1 VTFERYVCWK
11 PEDLG
16 WIAEIDVA
24 GVQHLASED
33 DSLFL
38 ATHQPTKVKETT
50 KDGGQGALV
59 EDDKLLERFKAPI
72 SGNHHNFLIQGRVG
86 TGKSHLVKWLHAQC
100 SQEESWHH
108 VYIEK
113 SNTSLRKVI
122 RTILADLSGEKI
134 NELREK
140 LEEAHARISDLEEA
154 KTRVLSELDVNVQ
167 FGESEA
173 VETQHEKEARKY
185 LPPLLADPYLKRLF
199 LNEQGAVHRI
209 TRISYEGL
217 TGDDDERDL
226 FFTEDDLPLDP
237 AGLLEASKLGQS
249 AVKVL
254 ARNKSLRDAAVK
266 ILNLELA
273 RAKARV
279 FIGTGIDLLE
289 VFDEV
294 RKELKNQGLELAL
307 YIEDLVVFHGIDREL
322 ADALAVGR
330 GKDKKRCGLR
340 TAIAVT
346 DGYLDQG
353 FDTLTSRANHYS
365 LNLNTTDHLDEEFT
379 VSYVARYLNAARVG
393 LDGLT
398 RAHKKAEGGENW
410 LPNACENCEYRPECH
425 DTFGHDDNGYGLYP
439 FNTEA
444 IGRLA
449 GLANGINPPPE
460 NFDPR
465 EIVRWVVGNALGTA
479 SEELPKSEFPSKNF
493 AEVLDPN
500 RTNVA
505 VDVRNDLSE
514 EDHGHR
520 RIALLNFWAPPPVEE
535 ITNLK
540 PGIHTAFALPERSNT
555 EIVGPKPPII
565 VGPKPPPE
573 VDKLAAAI
581 DAWANDDD
589 TLSALNART
598 VRQFVFDAVV
608 ERIRYGPFGRRI
620 TGTGRQVTVG
630 HIPFK
635 DTDVRIES
643 AQGGGA
649 ELERPFS
656 IKIPRNTKMAVFL
669 KTVLKVADDKGWSG
683 IEAKRFVEATS
694 LLDGWVKELLKASKP
709 RKVDLAPA
717 LQLLAITAQP
727 RLSASELDGTE
738 VEVLIQ
744 GSSLG
749 GDRTKAWDR
758 WQKKAEKLRSTAL
771 RQVEQQASQA
781 KGETGGTSLLD
792 AAQVLL
798 RLRALKTR
806 KELGT
811 KLEGEGTFVEELRS
825 LAEYQSSA
833 STSEWK
839 EVTKLLD
846 RVGDHLTGAKS
857 RDVLV
862 GALEKAVGEA
872 HSLGVLP
879 TRDAAKEVKE
889 LADQVDSS
897 VFSTVGRLRKVTD
910 PQAGDLWQLLPD
922 PRGEL
927 EALVSYVETAAD
939 VIQSLEEH
947 VESGQSGGS
956 GTGDLPA
963 LRQDLRELGDL
974 LGEVAGSGAV

>member
-1 VTFERYVCWK
+1 MTFERYVCWK

-59 EDDKLLERFKAPI
+59 ADDLLLGRFKAPI
-72 SGNHHNFLIQGRVG
+72 SGIHHNFFITGGVG
-86 TGKSHLVKWLHAQC
+86 TGKSHLVKWLHAKC

-134 NELREK
+134 NELRDK
-140 LEEAHARISDLEEA
+140 LEEAHAQISDLEEA
-154 KTRVLSELDVNVQ
+154 KTRVLSELVVNVE
-167 FGESEA
+167 FPESEA
-173 VETQHEKEARKY
+173 SETKIQEEARKQ
-185 LPPLLADPYLKRLF
+185 LPLFLADPYLKPEF

-209 TRISYEGL
+209 TQISYEGR
-217 TGDDDERDL
+217 TGDYDELDMQ
-226 FFTEDDLPLDP
+226 FTEADLPTAP
-237 AGLLEASKLGQS
+237 VGLTDASKPAQR
-249 AVKVL
+249 AVKQL
-254 ARNKSLRDAAVK
+254 SRSKPLRAEAVK

-273 RAKARV
+273 RAKRRV
-279 FIGTGIDLLE
+279 FIGDGIDLLE

-307 YIEDLVVFHGIDREL
+307 YIEDLVVLHGIDLEL
-322 ADALAVGR
+322 AQALSVGM
-330 GKDKKRCGLR
+330 GTGGERCGLR
-340 TAIAVT
+340 AAIAVT
-346 DGYLDQG
+346 DGYLHDG
-353 FDTLTSRANHYS
+353 FDTLTSRAHHYS

-379 VSYVARYLNAARVG
+379 LSYVARYLNAARVG

-410 LPNACENCEYRPECH
+410 LPNACEKCEYQPECH
-425 DTFGHDDNGYGLYP
+425 GTFGSDVNGYGFYP

-444 IGRLA
+444 VGRLA
-449 GLANGINPPPE
+449 ALADQINPPPE

-465 EIVRWVVGNALGTA
+465 EIVRRVVGDALGTA
-479 SEELPKSEFPSKNF
+479 SKELPSGEFPSKNF
-493 AEVLDPN
+493 AEVLDSK

-514 EDHGHR
+514 EDHGQR

-555 EIVGPKPPII
+555 EIVGPRPPII

-581 DAWANDDD
+581 EAWANGDK
-589 TLSALNART
+589 TLSAPNART

-608 ERIRYGPFGRRI
+608 ERIRYGHHGRRI
-620 TGTGRQVTVG
+620 TGTGRKVTVG
-630 HIPFK
+630 HIPFEES
-635 DTDVRIES
+635 DVRIEA

-649 ELERPFS
+649 ELKHAFTIE
-656 IKIPRNTKMAVFL
+656 ILRNAKMAVFL
-669 KTVLKVADDKGWSG
+669 KTALKVADDQGWSG
-683 IEAKRFVEATS
+683 IEEKRFVEATS
-694 LLDGWVKELLKASKP
+694 LLDGWGKELLKASKP
-709 RKVDLAPA
+709 GKADLASA

-727 RLSASELDGTE
+727 GLAAAELDGTE
-738 VEVLIQ
+738 VEALIQ

-749 GDRTKAWDR
+749 GDRTRAWDK
-758 WQKKAEKLRSTAL
+758 WQKRAEKLRIEAL
-771 RQVEQQASQA
+771 GKLEQRASQA
-781 KGETGGTSLLD
+781 KATGSSSLLD
-792 AAQVLL
+792 AAQVLP
-798 RLRALKTR
+798 RLKRLKTT

-811 KLEGEGTFVEELRS
+811 KLEGDDAFVEELRT

-833 STSEWK
+833 ATSEWK

-846 RVGDHLTGAKS
+846 RLDDHLAGATS
-857 RDVLV
+857 WDVLA
-862 GALEKAVGEA
+862 GAVEKAVGEA
-872 HSLGVLP
+872 HKLGVLP
-879 TRDAAKEVKE
+879 TSDTARELEE
-889 LADQVDSS
+889 LAEQVDSS
-897 VFSTVGRLRKVTD
+897 VFPTLGRLREVTD
-910 PQAGDLWQLLPD
+910 AQAGDVWQLLPD
-922 PRGEL
+922 PRGDL

-939 VIQSLEEH
+939 VIQSLEGH
-947 VESGQSGGS
+947 VESSQSAGS
-956 GTGDLPA
+956 GPGDLPA
-963 LRQDLRELGDL
+963 LRKGLRDLGDL
-974 LGEVAGSGAV
+974 LDEVVESGAV

>member
-1 VTFERYVCWK
+1 MTFERYVCWK

-16 WIAEIDVA
+16 WVAEIDVA

-50 KDGGQGALV
+50 KDSDQGALV
-59 EDDKLLERFKAPI
+59 ADDVLLGRFKAPI
-72 SGNHHNFLIQGRVG
+72 SGIHHNFLITGGVG
-86 TGKSHLVKWLHAQC
+86 TGKSHLVKWLHAKC

-122 RTILADLSGEKI
+122 RTILADLSGRKV

-140 LEEAHARISDLEEA
+140 LEEAHTAISDLQEA
-154 KTRVLSELDVNVQ
+154 KARVLSELALKVE
-167 FGESEA
+167 FPESE
-173 VETQHEKEARKY
+173 VNETQHETEVRKL
-185 LPPLLADPYLKRLF
+185 LPPLLTDLYLKEFF

-237 AGLLEASKLGQS
+237 AELLEASTLGQR
-249 AVKVL
+249 AVKML
-254 ARNKSLRDAAVK
+254 AKNKPLRNAAVK

-273 RAKARV
+273 RAKASV

-294 RKELKNQGLELAL
+294 RKELKNQDLELAL
-307 YIEDLVVFHGIDREL
+307 YIEDLVVLHGIDLEL
-322 ADALAVGR
+322 AQALSVGK
-330 GKDKKRCGLR
+330 GTGGERCGLR

-346 DGYLDQG
+346 DGYLHDG
-353 FDTLTSRANHYS
+353 FDTLTTRAHHYS
-365 LNLNTTDHLDEEFT
+365 LNLNTTEHLDEEFT
-379 VSYVARYLNAARVG
+379 LSYIARYLNAARVG
-393 LDGLT
+393 LNGLT
-398 RAHKKAEGGENW
+398 RAHKKAKAGENW
-410 LPNACENCEYRPECH
+410 MPNACAGCEYETECH
-425 DTFGHDDNGYGLYP
+425 ETFGKDANGYGLYP
-439 FNTEA
+439 FNREA
-444 IGRLA
+444 VGRLA
-449 GLANGINPPPE
+449 ALANQINPPPE

-465 EIVRWVVGNALGTA
+465 EIVRWVVGDALETA
-479 SEELPKSEFPSKNF
+479 SKELPSGEFPSKNF
-493 AEVLDPN
+493 AQVLDSS

-514 EDHGHR
+514 EDHGQR
-520 RIALLNFWAPPPVEE
+520 RIALLNFWAPSPVEE

-540 PGIHTAFALPERSNT
+540 PGVHAAFVLPERSNT

-565 VGPKPPPE
+565 VDPDPPPK

-581 DAWANDDD
+581 DAWANDED
-589 TLSALNART
+589 TLSAPNART

-620 TGTGRQVTVG
+620 TGAARQVTVG
-630 HIPFK
+630 HIPFR

-694 LLDGWVKELLKASKP
+694 LLDGWVEELLKASKP
-709 RKVDLAPA
+709 QKTDLVPA

-727 RLSASELDGTE
+727 GLSASELDGTE
-738 VEVLIQ
+738 VEALIQ

-749 GDRTKAWDR
+749 GDRTGAWNR
-758 WQKKAEKLRSTAL
+758 WQKKAERLRIEAL
-771 RQVEQQASQA
+771 RQVEQQSSQA
-781 KGETGGTSLLD
+781 KGTGSSSLLD
-792 AAQVLL
+792 AAQVLP
-798 RLRALKTR
+798 RLKTLKTT

-811 KLEGEGTFVEELRS
+811 KLEGDDAFVEELRT
-825 LAEYQSSA
+825 LAEYQSAA

-846 RVGDHLTGAKS
+846 RVGDHLTGVKG

-862 GALEKAVGEA
+862 GAVEKAVGEA
-872 HSLGVLP
+872 HNLGVLP
-879 TRDAAKEVKE
+879 TKDAAEKVKD

-897 VFSTVGRLRKVTD
+897 AFATVDRLGKVTD

-922 PRGEL
+922 PRGDL
-927 EALVSYVETAAD
+927 DALVSYVEIAAD
-939 VIQSLEEH
+939 VIQSLEGH
-947 VESGQSGGS
+947 VDSSQSGGS

-963 LRQDLRELGDL
+963 LRKGLRDLGDL
-974 LGEVAGSGAV
+974 LDEVVESGAV

>member
-50 KDGGQGALV
+50 KDGDQGALV
-59 EDDKLLERFKAPI
+59 ADDVLLGRFKAPI
-72 SGNHHNFLIQGRVG
+72 SGIHHNFLITGGVG
-86 TGKSHLVKWLHAQC
+86 TGKSHLVKWLHANC

-122 RTILADLSGEKI
+122 RTILADLSGRKV

-140 LEEAHARISDLEEA
+140 LEEANTQISNLQEA
-154 KTRVLSELDVNVQ
+154 KARVLSELALKVE
-167 FGESEA
+167 FPESE
-173 VETQHEKEARKY
+173 VNETQYEIEARNL
-185 LPPLLADPYLKRLF
+185 LPPLLTDLYLKEFF

-237 AGLLEASKLGQS
+237 AELPYASRAGQH
-249 AVKVL
+249 AVRIL
-254 ARNKSLRDAAVK
+254 AGNKPLRNAAVK

-273 RAKARV
+273 RAKASV

-294 RKELKNQGLELAL
+294 RKELKNQDLELAL
-307 YIEDLVVFHGIDREL
+307 YIEDLVVLHGIDLEL
-322 ADALAVGR
+322 AQALSVGK
-330 GKDKKRCGLR
+330 GTGGERCGLR

-346 DGYLDQG
+346 DGYLHDG
-353 FDTLTSRANHYS
+353 FDTLTTRAHHYS
-365 LNLNTTDHLDEEFT
+365 LNLNTTEHLDEEFT
-379 VSYVARYLNAARVG
+379 LSYIARYLNAARVG

-398 RAHKKAEGGENW
+398 RAHKKAKAGENW
-410 LPNACENCEYRPECH
+410 LPNACQSCDDYRTECH
-425 DTFGHDDNGYGLYP
+425 GTFGRDANGYGLYP

-444 IGRLA
+444 VGRLTA
-449 GLANGINPPPE
+449 LANEINPPPE

-465 EIVRWVVGNALGTA
+465 EIVRWVVGDALEAA
-479 SEELPKSEFPSKNF
+479 SEELPKGEFPSKNF
-493 AEVLDPN
+493 AQVLDSN

-514 EDHGHR
+514 EDHGQR
-520 RIALLNFWAPPPVEE
+520 RIALLNFWASPPVEE

-565 VGPKPPPE
+565 VDPDPPPK

-581 DAWANDDD
+581 DAWANGDD
-589 TLSALNART
+589 TLSAPNART
-598 VRQFVFDAVV
+598 VRQFVFGAVV
-608 ERIRYGPFGRRI
+608 ERIRYGHHGRRI
-620 TGTGRQVTVG
+620 TGTARELTVG

-683 IEAKRFVEATS
+683 IEAKRFAEATS
-694 LLDGWVKELLKASKP
+694 LLDRWVEELLKTSKP
-709 RKVDLAPA
+709 RKADLDPA

-727 RLSASELDGTE
+727 GLSESEPDGTE
-738 VEVLIQ
+738 VEALIQ

-749 GDRTKAWDR
+749 GDRTGAWNR
-758 WQKKAEKLRSTAL
+758 WQKKAERLRIEAL
-771 RQVEQQASQA
+771 RQVEQQSSQA
-781 KGETGGTSLLD
+781 KGTGSSSLLD
-792 AAQVLL
+792 AAQVLP
-798 RLRALKTR
+798 RLKTLKTT

-811 KLEGEGTFVEELRS
+811 KLEGDDAFVEELRT

-846 RVGDHLTGAKS
+846 RLDDHLTGAKG

-862 GALEKAVGEA
+862 GAVEKAVGEA
-872 HSLGVLP
+872 HNLGVLP
-879 TRDAAKEVKE
+879 TGDTARE
-889 LADQVDSS
+889 LAELAEQVDSS
-897 VFSTVGRLRKVTD
+897 VFSTVGRLREVTD
-910 PQAGDLWQLLPD
+910 AQAGDLWQLLPD

-939 VIQSLEEH
+939 VIQSLEVH
-947 VESGQSGGS
+947 VESSQSGSS

-963 LRQDLRELGDL
+963 LRKGLRDLGDL
-974 LGEVAGSGAV
+974 LDEVVESGAV